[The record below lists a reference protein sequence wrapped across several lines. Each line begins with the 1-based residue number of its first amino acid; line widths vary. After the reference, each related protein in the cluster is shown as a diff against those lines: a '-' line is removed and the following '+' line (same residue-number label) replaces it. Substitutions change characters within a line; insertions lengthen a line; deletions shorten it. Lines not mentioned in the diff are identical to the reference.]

1 MDKTQQMQQ
10 QQSQQL
16 NRSDKLFFS
25 TLNKVKKDLT
35 LSPQSSSLQP
45 SLPATS
51 TENDHSQRRASWKTS
66 LSRKLTKLRPKHKKE
81 SQESEK
87 KQPSFSY
94 TTRDDNLTQF
104 GQPRTQVFKELPPL
118 HFSHFL
124 NSKPTSP
131 SESLALSI
139 TETTSGT
146 TSSLKDQN
154 SNQVDQLVHLL
165 CVGDADSSPT
175 FMKYSSVVTKKNET
189 APPIEN
195 NNLKL
200 NSLPATRPSLCVIQ
214 NTCSDRAPR
223 LRPRSLY
230 DQNQHTL
237 QLTHNELNR
246 NRTTSEKPRF
256 CDIHK
261 IQPSYNNENSLV
273 KPLGLYRRAS
283 DGFSKR
289 RVLSFHDDM
298 LQQNQQQHSNFQ
310 QLHPWTPTESRS
322 TSPSSDLTAIS
333 SRSSRSASS
342 ASSSASS
349 LSSWSSTGS
358 STTIV
363 ERHPEALR
371 SDWKNLRLS
380 MADSSGSC
388 DVSERDDDKDLYTAD
403 VNAIYAIANEIG
415 CHRMREH
422 RTVMQL
428 RQMRARNRARWEFE
442 SLPRVHIALPLP
454 PAGSLNQQ
462 SRNDVRRNSFL
473 YAYSYTSD
481 EADSSVMAAGAPV
494 AMGTPGSSGSMSR
507 TINARIGRVNA
518 RIRHK
523 VISHQVHFP
532 AAVALPPSLTNSG
545 SATSSLGEPT
555 VVCQTRTARFKL
567 MRSSSAAYLYRTVQ
581 GCGTVLP
588 KGQFMAKLILLNR
601 KHPVGMSAA
610 GHVLRDV
617 DGVQRQSYFDQQNQ
631 QQLMMRGINRMSGKA
646 TVSTATPQLRCS
658 SLTMGSGIGGGT
670 RKLSAHWN
678 LSTDV
683 LTVMPTHATPPLRRL
698 ASSQARRQKS
708 SLRKEMMSFAAA
720 DATLPNHSDAPA
732 VRVFRPTRSRPKSF
746 CSMRAASCMV
756 SHDSNV
762 ISCSSTPS
770 GQRPRH
776 PLREFIVPEIA
787 A

>member
-1 MDKTQQMQQ
+1 MGKTQQKQQ

-16 NRSDKLFFS
+16 NRSDNFFFS

-35 LSPQSSSLQP
+35 LSPQSSSLHP
-45 SLPATS
+45 SLTATS
-51 TENDHSQRRASWKTS
+51 TEDDHSQRRSSWKTS
-66 LSRKLTKLRPKHKKE
+66 LSRKLTKLRPKQKKE

-118 HFSHFL
+118 HFGHFL
-124 NSKPTSP
+124 NSRPTSP
-131 SESLALSI
+131 SESPALSI
-139 TETTSGT
+139 AETTSDT

-175 FMKYSSVVTKKNET
+175 FMKYSSVVPKHNET
-189 APPIEN
+189 ASPIEN

-200 NSLPATRPSLCVIQ
+200 NSLPATRPRLCVIQ
-214 NTCSDRAPR
+214 NTCSERAPR
-223 LRPRSLY
+223 PRPRSLY
-230 DQNQHTL
+230 EQNENTL

-261 IQPSYNNENSLV
+261 IQPSYNNENNLV

-289 RVLSFHDDM
+289 RVLSFHEDM

-342 ASSSASS
+342 SASS

-358 STTIV
+358 SATIV

-380 MADSSGSC
+380 ATDSSGQC
-388 DVSERDDDKDLYTAD
+388 DVSERDNGKDLYTAD

-428 RQMRARNRARWEFE
+428 RQMRERNRARWEFE

-454 PAGSLNQQ
+454 PAGTLNQQ
-462 SRNDVRRNSFL
+462 SQNDVRKNSFL

-481 EADSSVMAAGAPV
+481 EADSSVMAVGTSAAI
-494 AMGTPGSSGSMSR
+494 GTPGSSGSMSR

-545 SATSSLGEPT
+545 SAGSSLAEPT
-555 VVCQTRTARFKL
+555 VVCQTRTAHFKL
-567 MRSSSAAYLYRTVQ
+567 MRSSSAAYLHRTVQ
-581 GCGTVLP
+581 GGGTVLP
-588 KGQFMAKLILLNR
+588 KGQFMARLILLNR
-601 KHPVGMSAA
+601 KHPVGMSAT

-617 DGVQRQSYFDQQNQ
+617 DGVQRQSNLDQQNQ
-631 QQLMMRGINRMSGKA
+631 QQLMMRGISRMSGKA
-646 TVSTATPQLRCS
+646 SVSTATPQSRCS
-658 SLTMGSGIGGGT
+658 SLTMGNGIGGGAQ
-670 RKLSAHWN
+670 KLSAHWN

-720 DATLPNHSDAPA
+720 DATLSTSSDAPA
-732 VRVFRPTRSRPKSF
+732 VRVFRSTRSRPKSF
-746 CSMRAASCMV
+746 CGVRSSNCMV
-756 SHDSNV
+756 SHDNNV
-762 ISCSSTPS
+762 ISRSSTLS